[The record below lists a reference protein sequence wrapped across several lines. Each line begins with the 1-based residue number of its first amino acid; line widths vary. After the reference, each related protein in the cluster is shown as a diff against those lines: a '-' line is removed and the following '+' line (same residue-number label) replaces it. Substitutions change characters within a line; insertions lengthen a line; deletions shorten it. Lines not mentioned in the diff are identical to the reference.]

1 MRTVFSYENTVKSD
15 KIWDIGMKSCS
26 DSTLSNIDLKNL
38 GSLIRSKRK
47 ELGLTQQEVSE
58 SISVSSQH
66 YSRIEN
72 GEYIPSLQTFFKL
85 VDVLNLDI
93 TELNISNGKNFS
105 STTYEIVTLLE
116 NFSPTQQKAVLNF
129 LQTMRA

>member
-1 MRTVFSYENTVKSD
+1 
-15 KIWDIGMKSCS
+15 MKSCS